1 MKNNERYSDR
11 EWEELASLLSGEK
24 GEKSDLL
31 GRFIADDKSDTVKK
45 WKELR
50 NMSDEKEINVDNA
63 WNNVFARM
71 NEDELKTEPNPA
83 TESGLS
89 EVHS

>member
-24 GEKSDLL
+24 GEQSDLL
-31 GRFIADDKSDTVKK
+31 GQFMAEDSNDTVKK

-50 NMSDEKEINVDNA
+50 NMNDEKEINVDKA

-71 NEDELKTEPNPA
+71 NENEHLKLKMFSGQ
-83 TESGLS
+83 ESGL
-89 EVHS
+89 